1 MEKEPAKSQ
10 LARLLDDLSEWGG
23 LNKDQ
28 ILYNLKKSDI
38 QDMGA
43 VMALVE
49 EGLLAVQARE

>member
-1 MEKEPAKSQ
+1 

-23 LNKDQ
+23 LDKDQ

-38 QDMGA
+38 NDMGA

-49 EGLLAVQARE
+49 EGLLAV